1 MTIDV
6 RKIQALMGAVAHIT
20 SIEVP
25 RIRRVHGG
33 ANLES
38 ANGVVRALEA
48 AHTSVFEARS
58 LAAGDP
64 QAWATIDSALR
75 LIEDRLGEAIAEA
88 VAFAEVEIELMRE
101 AASATK
107 H

>member
-1 MTIDV
+1 MTIDIG
-6 RKIQALMGAVAHIT
+6 RIQALMGVVQHIT

-25 RIRRVHGG
+25 RIRRVHG

-75 LIEDRLGEAIAEA
+75 LVEDRLGEAIAEA
-88 VAFAEVEIELMRE
+88 MAFAEAEIELLAE
-101 AASATK
+101 AARSTK